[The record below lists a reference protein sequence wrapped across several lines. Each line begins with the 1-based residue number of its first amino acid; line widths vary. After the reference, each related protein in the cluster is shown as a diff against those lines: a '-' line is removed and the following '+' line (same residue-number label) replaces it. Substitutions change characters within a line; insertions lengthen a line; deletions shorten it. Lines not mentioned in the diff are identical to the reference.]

1 MAEVHSIS
9 SGDILSSETLISAGL
24 AESGLSYLFPYQRLV
39 ITNILEAAR
48 SAGIPFINLEQ
59 TLPQIIDIALQ
70 DESEG
75 EFHIDGVPPD
85 SDQEV
90 WSGYGRQIVI
100 LPTGAGKS
108 LCFQLPA
115 RLIDRPTLV
124 IFPILALMADQE
136 RRLRAQGSRVVVL
149 RGSQT
154 TEEREAIASVL
165 RLPSNTLIIANP
177 EVLKTRQVRDM
188 LGQARI
194 GHVVIDE
201 AHCVSQWGESF
212 RPAYLELGEILA
224 ELKPPLLTAF
234 TATASPEV
242 LEKIGRYIFNDGD
255 VHIVMGNPDRPN
267 ISYRL
272 VRTLAKEAALRQL
285 LATLPRPAIVFCG
298 SRSRTEQLAR
308 ALRYALHSR
317 EIYFYHAGLER
328 EEKKTVEEWFFK
340 SSTGILVAT
349 CAYGMGVDKADIRTV
364 IHFDCPNLVEAY
376 LQESGRGGRDGK
388 PATATLLWG
397 PEDEERTGP
406 LAEYGRN
413 RDRCRRELLL
423 TLLTGGR
430 GSRTELTGTVG
441 AVGAG
446 GTAGAVCTA
455 GAVGGT
461 ETVGA
466 AGLPGDALNGTS
478 RTEAEM
484 IEPATYTGAGMSE
497 PVTCTGD
504 EHSCDIC
511 SGTAKHFWREKPGI
525 TRLIQQNPRYFT
537 LAEAASHL
545 ASQPALDLSRDEGR
559 QILLSLI
566 EEGTIRES
574 RCPLQRKGLVATG

>member
-1 MAEVHSIS
+1 MAEEHSIS

-24 AESGLSYLFPYQRLV
+24 AESGISYLFPYQRLV

-48 SAGIPFINLEQ
+48 FAGIPFINLEQ
-59 TLPQIIDIALQ
+59 TLPKMLDIASP

-85 SDQEV
+85 PDQEV

-124 IFPILALMADQE
+124 IYPILALMADQE

-154 TEEREAIASVL
+154 TEEREAIASIL
-165 RLPSNTLIIANP
+165 RLPANTLIIANP

-376 LQESGRGGRDGK
+376 LQESGRGGRDGR

-423 TLLTGGR
+423 TLLTGGIGR
-430 GSRTELTGTVG
+430 RTELTG
-441 AVGAG
+441 G
-446 GTAGAVCTA
+446 GEAADTA
-455 GAVGGT
+455 GAVGET
-461 ETVGA
+461 ETAGA
-466 AGLPGDALNGTS
+466 GGTAGLPGDALNGTS

-484 IEPATYTGAGMSE
+484 IEPATCTEAGMSE
-497 PVTCTGD
+497 PATCTGD

-559 QILLSLI
+559 QILLALI
-566 EEGTIRES
+566 KDGTLRES
-574 RCPLQRKGLVATG
+574 PSLLWRKGLVATG

>member
-70 DESEG
+70 DESER

-85 SDQEV
+85 PDREV

-124 IFPILALMADQE
+124 IYPILALMADQE

-308 ALRYALHSR
+308 SLRYALHSR

-376 LQESGRGGRDGK
+376 LQESGRGGRDGR

-423 TLLTGGR
+423 TLLTGGIGR
-430 GSRTELTGTVG
+430 RTEVIGG
-441 AVGAG
+441 GEAAG
-446 GTAGAVCTA
+446 SA

-484 IEPATYTGAGMSE
+484 IEPATCTEAGMSE
-497 PVTCTGD
+497 PATCTGD

-559 QILLSLI
+559 QILLALI
-566 EEGTIRES
+566 KDGTLRES
-574 RCPLQRKGLVATG
+574 PSLLWRKGLVATG

>member
-70 DESEG
+70 DESER

-85 SDQEV
+85 SDREV

-124 IFPILALMADQE
+124 IYPILALMADQE

-165 RLPSNTLIIANP
+165 RLPANTLIIANP

-212 RPAYLELGEILA
+212 RPAYLELGEILG

-242 LEKIGRYIFNDGD
+242 LDKIRRYIFNDGD

-376 LQESGRGGRDGK
+376 LQESGRGGRDGR

-423 TLLTGGR
+423 TLLTGGIGR
-430 GSRTELTGTVG
+430 RTEVIGGGEAADTAG
-441 AVGAG
+441 AVGETETAGAG
-446 GTAGAVCTA
+446 GTAG
-455 GAVGGT
+455 
-461 ETVGA
+461 
-466 AGLPGDALNGTS
+466 LPGAPLSGTS
-478 RTEAEM
+478 RTEAGM
-484 IEPATYTGAGMSE
+484 IELATCTGAGMSE
-497 PVTCTGD
+497 PATCTGD

-511 SGTAKHFWREKPGI
+511 SGFAKHSWREKPGI

-559 QILLSLI
+559 QILLALLKD
-566 EEGTIRES
+566 GTIKES
-574 RCPLQRKGLVATG
+574 RSLLWRKGLVATNYYKNV